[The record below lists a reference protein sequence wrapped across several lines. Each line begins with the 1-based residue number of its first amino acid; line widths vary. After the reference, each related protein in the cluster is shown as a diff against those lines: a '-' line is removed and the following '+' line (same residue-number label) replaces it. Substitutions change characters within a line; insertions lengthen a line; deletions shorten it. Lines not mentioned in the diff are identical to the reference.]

1 MAPGDAARAAAP
13 CGTCLSGQMNSDD
26 FEVELRTGT
35 PPAPGRLMLLE
46 GFLNTWSGELGFDDF
61 ETVAST
67 EAWLRGVGVWTRTKR
82 LTRNQHD
89 SLVTFRSNLRAW
101 ILDKT
106 AAQPLNDSVAEVT
119 FRAQFAS
126 AGTVG
131 FEPTGDAYQRA
142 IGLLTDLIYE
152 SQQNG
157 TWDRFKCCE
166 LATCGWAFYDST
178 RSRTKRWC
186 SMKTC
191 GSRHKAR
198 EYYKRKR
205 G

>member
-1 MAPGDAARAAAP
+1 MSP
-13 CGTCLSGQMNSDD
+13 DD
-26 FEVELRTGT
+26 FEVEFRTGT

-61 ETVAST
+61 ETALST
-67 EAWLRGVGVWTRTKR
+67 EAWLRGVGLWTGSRK
-82 LTRNQHD
+82 LSSKHHEQ
-89 SLVTFRSNLRAW
+89 VVAFRSDLRAW
-101 ILDKT
+101 ILDKK
-106 AAQPLNDSVAEVT
+106 AVKPMNDAVADVT
-119 FRAQFAS
+119 FRAKFGNAGAVEFGVTGNAS
-126 AGTVG
+126 QTVL
-131 FEPTGDAYQRA
+131 
-142 IGLLTDLIYE
+142 GLLTEVIVQG
-152 SQQNG
+152 QQDG

-166 LATCGWAFYDST
+166 LPTCGWAFYDAT